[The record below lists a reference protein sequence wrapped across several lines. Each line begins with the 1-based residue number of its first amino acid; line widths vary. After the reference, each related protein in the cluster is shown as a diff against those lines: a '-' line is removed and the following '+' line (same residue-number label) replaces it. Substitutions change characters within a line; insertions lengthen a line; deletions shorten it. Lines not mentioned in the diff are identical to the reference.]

1 MQIPSGPIPFRL
13 SRFGLA
19 ILLATFML
27 AGILVVSTVRNLSR
41 EQNIMENFLLD
52 EGLLLIRSFEAGA
65 RTTMMHEMMGQTPPI
80 VTLVRETARSG
91 RVAYIL
97 IVSENGEVI
106 ASSGGPL
113 PQVTPAIC
121 RTILGAPGPV
131 TRMVEPEGSDPIF
144 QIGREFHLAG
154 PGSGQAHDM
163 MGHGQCASDMA
174 WWTGGQGQSRK
185 VIFIGLHS
193 GEFIKAREQDIRHS
207 FFMAGLLFLLG
218 SAGFYF
224 LFLYQGM
231 RVTRTT
237 LHNMQLYTRNVIES
251 MPDGLVTLDSG
262 QRVVSCNARA
272 MAIMGR
278 SMEELRGRR
287 PAELFAD
294 WPRSEPAGSRE
305 VVTLEYEFVHD
316 DGTRVPVEISSSLLR
331 DSDDAILGAVLIL
344 RDLRE
349 LRAMEQQLER
359 SRRLAS
365 LGRMAAGIAHEI
377 RNPLGTLRGFAQYFG
392 SRPGD
397 DAGREYAELMIG
409 EVDRLNASISAL
421 LQFSRPRE
429 PELQP
434 VRVNELLEKTA
445 RLLEH
450 DIDTSNLE
458 LRLRISCA
466 EPVVADPDLLL
477 QVLLNLLKN
486 AVHASDPGSIIT
498 LACRRNRDHV
508 RISVADSGRGMS
520 REERQQM
527 FDPFFSTRRSGTGLG
542 LAVSHQIVEQH
553 GGWFEVESR
562 PGEGTT
568 ITVVLPADN
577 PQENGKQRTGNDNH
591 TSGR

>member
-1 MQIPSGPIPFRL
+1 MQIPSSGRIPFRF
-13 SRFGLA
+13 SRLGLA

-41 EQNIMENFLLD
+41 EQNIMESFLLD

-80 VTLVRETARSG
+80 VTLVRETARSE
-91 RVAYIL
+91 RIAYIL
-97 IVSENGEVI
+97 IVSEKGEVI
-106 ASSGGPL
+106 ASSGRPL
-113 PQVTPAIC
+113 PLVNPAVC
-121 RTILGAPGPV
+121 KTILASSGPV
-131 TRMVEPEGSDPIF
+131 TTMIEKQGEDPIF
-144 QIGREFHLAG
+144 QVAKAFHLAG
-154 PGSGQAHDM
+154 PDPATTNGM
-163 MGHGQCASDMA
+163 MGHGQCSPGMT
-174 WWTGGQGQSRK
+174 WWGGDRAQSRK
-185 VIFIGLHS
+185 VIFLGLHS

-237 LHNMQLYTRNVIES
+237 LHNMRLYTRNVIES

-262 QRVVSCNARA
+262 GRIVSCNARA
-272 MAIMGR
+272 VAIMGR
-278 SMEELRGRR
+278 PMEELLGRR
-287 PAELFAD
+287 LEELFAD
-294 WPRSEPAGSRE
+294 WPIASLAGDRE
-305 VVTLEYEFVHD
+305 VLSVGYEFRHE
-316 DGTRVPVEISSSLLR
+316 DGRRVPVEISSSLLR
-331 DSDDAILGAVLIL
+331 DADDAVLGAVLIL

-349 LRAMEQQLER
+349 IKAMEEQLER

-397 DAGREYAELMIG
+397 EAGREYAELMIG
-409 EVDRLNASISAL
+409 EVDRLNGSISAL

-434 VRVNELLEKTA
+434 VRLGELFEKTA

-450 DIDTSNLE
+450 DFTSNTIT
-458 LRLRISCA
+458 LRLQSSCD
-466 EPVVADPDLLL
+466 EPVSADPDLLL

-486 AVHASDPGSIIT
+486 AVSASGPGSEIT
-498 LACRRNRDHV
+498 LSCRRDREQV
-508 RISVADSGRGMS
+508 RISVTDSGRGMS
-520 REERQQM
+520 REEREQM
-527 FDPFFSTRRSGTGLG
+527 FDPFFSTRKSGTGLG

-553 GGWFEVESR
+553 GGFFEVESW

-568 ITVVLPADN
+568 ITVVLPVDGQRKMAN
-577 PQENGKQRTGNDNH
+577 SNTKRGKA
-591 TSGR
+591 

>member
-1 MQIPSGPIPFRL
+1 MQIPSGHIPFRL

-19 ILLATFML
+19 ILLATCML

-41 EQNIMENFLLD
+41 EQNIMESFLLD

-80 VTLVRETARSG
+80 VTLVRETARSE
-91 RVAYIL
+91 RIAYIL
-97 IVSENGEVI
+97 IVSETGDVI
-106 ASSGGPL
+106 ASSGHPL
-113 PQVTPAIC
+113 PKVDPATC
-121 RTILGAPGPV
+121 RAILASSRPV
-131 TRMVEPEGSDPIF
+131 TTMIDQEGGYPIF
-144 QIGREFHLAG
+144 QVVKEFHLAG
-154 PGSGQAHDM
+154 PDSGGM
-163 MGHGQCASDMA
+163 MGHGQCSSSMA
-174 WWTGGQGQSRK
+174 WWDRSRTQSREI
-185 VIFIGLHS
+185 IFLGLHS

-207 FFMAGLLFLLG
+207 LFMAGLLFLLG
-218 SAGFYF
+218 SAGLYF

-251 MPDGLVTLDSG
+251 MPDGLVTLDSDR
-262 QRVVSCNARA
+262 RVVSCNARA
-272 MAIMGR
+272 VAIMGR
-278 SMEELRGRR
+278 SMDELRGRR
-287 PAELFAD
+287 LEEIFSG
-294 WPRSEPAGSRE
+294 WPVATLVGGKE
-305 VVTLEYEFVHD
+305 VLSTGYEFRHD
-316 DGTRVPVEISSSLLR
+316 DNTRVPVEISCSLLR
-331 DSDDAILGAVLIL
+331 DAEDAVLGAVLIL

-349 LRAMEQQLER
+349 IRAMEQQLER

-434 VRVNELLEKTA
+434 VRLNDLLGKTA
-445 RLLEH
+445 KLLEH
-450 DIDTSNLE
+450 DFRSNDIDLD
-458 LRLRISCA
+458 LRPGCD
-466 EPVVADPDLLL
+466 EPVAADPDLLL

-486 AVHASDPGSIIT
+486 AVSASAPGSTII
-498 LACRRNRDHV
+498 LACSRDREEV
-508 RISVADSGRGMS
+508 RITVADSGRGMG
-520 REERQQM
+520 REEREQM
-527 FDPFFSTRRSGTGLG
+527 FDPFFSTRKSGTGLG

-553 GGWFEVESR
+553 GGYFEVESR
-562 PGEGTT
+562 PGEGST
-568 ITVVLPADN
+568 ITVILPADGRRRDTN
-577 PQENGKQRTGNDNH
+577 SNKRTGNEKD
-591 TSGR
+591 TAG